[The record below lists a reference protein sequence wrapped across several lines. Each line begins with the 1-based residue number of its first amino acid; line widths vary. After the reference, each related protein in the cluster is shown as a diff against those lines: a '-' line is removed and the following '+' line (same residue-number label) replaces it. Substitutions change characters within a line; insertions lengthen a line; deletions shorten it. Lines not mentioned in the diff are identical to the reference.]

1 MGAPVGSQSFGRRP
15 DPASV
20 KRRKLD
26 ARAWYESLAPREQG
40 GHELQLLECGEAF
53 LPALVEAL
61 EAARDAVFV
70 ETYIFED
77 DRSGRL
83 VAAALAD
90 AARRGVRVHLV
101 IDGFGTP
108 ALADAIARMLRE
120 AGVQIEVFRSN
131 RRGLLFDRS
140 RLRRMHRKLA
150 VIDGQ
155 IAFVGGINILDDLND
170 PNHGRLDEPR
180 LDFSVRVRGPVVA
193 SAHLAMQRLWWELS
207 LVNRPIR
214 RLREAREGWRQLVA
228 QLLADL
234 VSDVTALGSARAALV
249 FRDNLRFRRAIE
261 REYLRAI
268 GQARREVLIANSY
281 FVPGRRFRRALL
293 AAAARGVRV
302 RLLLQGRI
310 EYWLPHYAAQAMYDE
325 LLQGGVQIVEY
336 RRSFLHA
343 KVAVFDD
350 RATVG
355 SSNIDPFS
363 LLLAR
368 EANLFVN
375 DAQFA
380 NRLRERL
387 ELAIERGGV
396 ELPLR
401 YHRRRPWLVRL
412 FNNLA
417 YLLMRL
423 GVAIS
428 GVSARY

>member
-1 MGAPVGSQSFGRRP
+1 
-15 DPASV
+15 V

-53 LPALVEAL
+53 FPALVESLAT
-61 EAARDAVFV
+61 AHDTVFV

-83 VAAALAD
+83 IADALAD

-101 IDGFGTP
+101 VDGFGTP
-108 ALADAIARMLRE
+108 MLADRLARTLRD
-120 AGVQIEVFRSN
+120 AGVQIEVFRPDRGRLLLN
-131 RRGLLFDRS
+131 RN

-150 VIDGQ
+150 VIDGRT
-155 IAFVGGINILDDLND
+155 AFVGGINILDDLND
-170 PNHGRLDEPR
+170 PNHGQLSEPR
-180 LDFSVRVRGPVVA
+180 LDFSVLVRGPVVA

-207 LVNRPIR
+207 LANRPIR
-214 RLREAREGWRQLVA
+214 RLREARQRWRQLVEE
-228 QLLADL
+228 LFTHL
-234 VSDVTALGSARAALV
+234 VSDVTPIGSSRAALV

-268 GQARREVLIANSY
+268 GHARHEVLIANSY

-310 EYWLPHYAAQAMYDE
+310 EYWLPHYAAQSMYDE
-325 LLQGGVQIVEY
+325 LLQGGVQINEY

-343 KVAVFDD
+343 KVAVFDN

-375 DAQFA
+375 DPGFA
-380 NRLRERL
+380 ASLRARLQE
-387 ELAIERGGV
+387 AIERGGV
-396 ELPLR
+396 ELPLVH
-401 YHRRRPWLVRL
+401 HRRRPWLVRV

-417 YLLMRL
+417 YVLLRL

-428 GVSARY
+428 GVGARY